1 MALLNNFERDANR
14 FAFGIMLAIGAL
26 WGSSLLFH
34 LKEVEEYTHLNL
46 FEINA
51 HGQGQIY
58 GWLGLA
64 FMGASAR
71 LLPDPFRFAQP
82 VLFLTLAGVLL
93 NIFGL
98 YLIPSQVTALLGGS
112 CLAGAAAL
120 FAIDAFPKM
129 SEQERG
135 SPPFLQ
141 TALFFFFLSTL
152 YSLWHHHRILTLGEE
167 KEILKQVASFQAP
180 LRDLQVHGMGLFFA
194 IGLAATQKNW
204 KAWGL
209 LLFGVLGEA
218 SLFLL
223 YRITGNTAFAPFLLL
238 PWLAL
243 FLGALQ
249 IRFPF
254 RRPSLWLNASL
265 AMLLFLPFYS
275 LLSKIPFSH
284 AYYGAIRHAI
294 TVGCLSQIVLRLIAA
309 ANKPAPAF
317 FHFLLLF
324 NFGCF
329 LRVALQIMTDFH
341 PAAFALIPISG
352 IVEFLALL
360 GAAKATL
367 YSKALQEEELKNL
380 K

>member
-1 MALLNNFERDANR
+1 MALLRSFERDANR

-64 FMGASAR
+64 FLGASAR
-71 LLPDPFRFAQP
+71 LLPGRFRFGQP
-82 VLFLTLAGVLL
+82 VLFLMLAGVLL
-93 NIFGL
+93 NILGL
-98 YLIPSQVTALLGGS
+98 YLIPSPLTALLGGS

-120 FAIDAFPKM
+120 FAVDAFPKM
-129 SEQERG
+129 SEQEKG

-141 TALFFFFLSTL
+141 TALLFFLLSTL
-152 YSLWHHHRILTLGEE
+152 YSLWHHHRILTLESE

-194 IGLAATQKNW
+194 IGLAASHKSW
-204 KAWGL
+204 KSWWL
-209 LLFGVLGEA
+209 LLFGVIGES

-223 YRITGNTAFAPFLLL
+223 YRVTENTLFAPLLLL

-243 FLGALQ
+243 FIGALQ
-249 IRFPF
+249 IQFPF
-254 RRPSLWLNASL
+254 RRPTLWLKASL

-275 LLSKIPFSH
+275 FLSKLPFSH

-294 TVGCLSQIVLRLIAA
+294 TVGCLSQIVLRLIAV
-309 ANKPAPAF
+309 ANRPAPAF

-329 LRVALQIMTDFH
+329 LRVALQILTDFH
-341 PAAFALIPISG
+341 PIAFALIPISG
-352 IVEFLALL
+352 IVEFLALA
-360 GAAKATL
+360 GAAKAL
-367 YSKALQEEELKNL
+367 LSSRARQKEAI
-380 K
+380 